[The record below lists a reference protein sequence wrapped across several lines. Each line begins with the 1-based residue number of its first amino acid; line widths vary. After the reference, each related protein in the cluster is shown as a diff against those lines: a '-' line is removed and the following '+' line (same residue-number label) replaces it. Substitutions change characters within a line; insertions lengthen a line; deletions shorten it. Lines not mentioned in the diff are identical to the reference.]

1 MTSTQLQPGTVIHGT
16 HNDYRIERVLGQGS
30 FGITYVANVRLKGRL
45 GAIESTA
52 TVAIKEFFL
61 RDVSSRNGLRVFS
74 VSDSTL
80 CSDYRRDFLREAQ
93 NLSRLDNDHIVK
105 VLETIEENDTVYYVM
120 EYLSG
125 GNLDQH
131 ILSHG
136 KLSCREALDIAIQ
149 IGEALKC
156 MHAQHMLHLDLKPL
170 NVMRGEDGHIV
181 LIDFGL
187 SKCFGADGQPES
199 STRIGQGTTGYAPI
213 EQHSFNK
220 ADGFMPTLDIY
231 ALGATLFKMLTGS
244 VPPEASVVLN
254 EGLPVDELSSAG
266 VPPAIIALVERA
278 MQPLRRMRHQTV
290 GEFVDEAQRLLAS
303 APLSVGGPAASK
315 PFADPVSS
323 CRPYGEQLF
332 SGQPF
337 GGSPSADVSTP
348 VGEATRRSDGWSDI
362 PKSFFAVRE
371 TIFPNDETTDREGAV
386 KEDRPAKI
394 EVRWER
400 NLDEATKQKLRS
412 FLSGMKRR
420 RVWNNHPYD
429 DDGDKVEVFTLGD
442 NSLAKAM
449 SIINNRA
456 TDGYFPRLN
465 LQTALRAVLLLE
477 QMTGLSFRLAS
488 ENEVV
493 FDRYDPERK
502 DHYLCFDGFKDGFYL
517 IHKDDLYAP
526 RMEGMEYITKINA
539 YTHLFFDSYG
549 MQIVCDGASPMCDG
563 ASFNLRATQMM
574 HEEMQPIGNSFYR
587 VRSGNQWN
595 ISSYFSPVMPLLPQ
609 WHDNISDFSVHTLP
623 GPAFGLSY
631 VGVKA
636 TDLSGYTYYYKWIG
650 SNFELIAKYDKK
662 EREEREQFT

>member
-45 GAIESTA
+45 GAIESA
-52 TVAIKEFFL
+52 AMVAIKEFFL

-290 GEFVDEAQRLLAS
+290 DEFIDETQRLLAS
-303 APLSVGGPAASK
+303 APSSVGGPAA
-315 PFADPVSS
+315 
-323 CRPYGEQLF
+323 
-332 SGQPF
+332 
-337 GGSPSADVSTP
+337 PSADVPTP
-348 VGEATRRSDGWSDI
+348 VGEATRRSDGWSDS
-362 PKSFFAVRE
+362 PKSVFAVRE
-371 TIFPNDETTDREGAV
+371 TIIPNDETTDREGAV

-400 NLDEATKQKLRS
+400 NLGEDTKQKLRS

-442 NSLAKAM
+442 NSLAQAM
-449 SIINNRA
+449 NIINNRA
-456 TDGYFPRLN
+456 TDGYFPRLG
-465 LQTALRAVLLLE
+465 LHTALRAVLLLE

-526 RMEGMEYITKINA
+526 RIEGMEYITKINA

>member
-52 TVAIKEFFL
+52 MVAIKEFFL

-74 VSDSTL
+74 GSDSTL

-213 EQHSFNK
+213 EQHSFKK

-266 VPPAIIALVERA
+266 VPPAVIALVERA

-303 APLSVGGPAASK
+303 APSSVGRPA
-315 PFADPVSS
+315 
-323 CRPYGEQLF
+323 
-332 SGQPF
+332 
-337 GGSPSADVSTP
+337 SPSADVPTP
-348 VGEATRRSDGWSDI
+348 VGEAIRRSDGWSDI
-362 PKSFFAVRE
+362 PKSVFAVRE

-400 NLDEATKQKLRS
+400 NLGEDTKQKLRS

-442 NSLAKAM
+442 NSLAEAM
-449 SIINNRA
+449 DIINNRA
-456 TDGYFPRLN
+456 TDGYFPRLG
-465 LQTALRAVLLLE
+465 LHTALRAVLLLE

-488 ENEVV
+488 ESELV
-493 FDRYDPERK
+493 FDRYDPDRK
-502 DHYLCFDGFKDGFYL
+502 DLYLCFDGFKDGFYL
-517 IHKDDLYAP
+517 IHEEQVTGV
-526 RMEGMEYITKINA
+526 RFEGMEYITKINA

-549 MQIVCDGASPMCDG
+549 IQIVCDGASPMCDG

>member
-52 TVAIKEFFL
+52 MVAIKEFFL

-266 VPPAIIALVERA
+266 VPPAVIALVERA

-290 GEFVDEAQRLLAS
+290 GEFIDEAQRLLAS
-303 APLSVGGPAASK
+303 APSSVGRPA
-315 PFADPVSS
+315 
-323 CRPYGEQLF
+323 
-332 SGQPF
+332 
-337 GGSPSADVSTP
+337 SPSADVPTP
-348 VGEATRRSDGWSDI
+348 VGEATRRSDGWSDS
-362 PKSFFAVRE
+362 PKSVFAVRE
-371 TIFPNDETTDREGAV
+371 TIIPNDETTDREGAV

-400 NLDEATKQKLRS
+400 NLGEDTKQKLRS

-449 SIINNRA
+449 NIINNRA

-488 ENEVV
+488 ENELVI
-493 FDRYDPERK
+493 DRYDSDRK
-502 DHYLCFDGFKDGFYL
+502 DLYLCFDGFKDGFYL
-517 IHKDDLYAP
+517 IHEEQVTGV
-526 RMEGMEYITKINA
+526 RIEGLEYMTKLNA
-539 YTHLFFDSYG
+539 YTKLFSDSYG

-563 ASFNLRATQMM
+563 ASFNLRATQLV

-609 WHDNISDFSVHTLP
+609 WHDNISDLSVHTVP
-623 GPAFGLSY
+623 GPAFGLPY
-631 VGVKA
+631 VGVVA
-636 TDLSGYTYYYKWIG
+636 TDLSGYTYYYKWTG

>member
-45 GAIESTA
+45 GAIESA
-52 TVAIKEFFL
+52 AMVAIKEFFL

-136 KLSCREALDIAIQ
+136 KLSCREALDIAVQ

-213 EQHSFNK
+213 EQHSFKK
-220 ADGFMPTLDIY
+220 ADGFMHTLDIY
-231 ALGATLFKMLTGS
+231 ALGATLFKMLTGC

-266 VPPAIIALVERA
+266 VPPAVIALVERA

-303 APLSVGGPAASK
+303 APSSVGRPAA
-315 PFADPVSS
+315 
-323 CRPYGEQLF
+323 
-332 SGQPF
+332 
-337 GGSPSADVSTP
+337 PSTDAPTP
-348 VGEATRRSDGWSDI
+348 VGDATRRSDGWSDS
-362 PKSFFAVRE
+362 PKSVFAVRE
-371 TIFPNDETTDREGAV
+371 TIFTNDEATDREGAYR
-386 KEDRPAKI
+386 DTPAKI
-394 EVRWER
+394 EVRWKQ
-400 NLDEATKQKLRS
+400 NLDEDTKQKLRS
-412 FLSGMKRR
+412 LLSGMRR
-420 RVWNNHPYD
+420 ERVWNNHPYD
-429 DDGDKVEVFTLGD
+429 DDGDKVQVFTLGD

-456 TDGYFPRLN
+456 TDGYFPLLN

-526 RMEGMEYITKINA
+526 RMEGMEYITKIYA
-539 YTHLFFDSYG
+539 RTHLFSDDYG
-549 MQIVCDGASPMCDG
+549 IQIVCDGASPMCDG
-563 ASFNLRATQMM
+563 ASFNLRATQLV

-595 ISSYFSPVMPLLPQ
+595 VSSYFSPVMPLLPQ

>member
-52 TVAIKEFFL
+52 MVAIKEFFL

-213 EQHSFNK
+213 EQHSFKK

-266 VPPAIIALVERA
+266 VPPAVIALVERA
-278 MQPLRRMRHQTV
+278 MHPLRRMRHQTV

-303 APLSVGGPAASK
+303 APSSVGRPA
-315 PFADPVSS
+315 
-323 CRPYGEQLF
+323 
-332 SGQPF
+332 
-337 GGSPSADVSTP
+337 SPSADVPTP

-362 PKSFFAVRE
+362 PKSVFAVRE
-371 TIFPNDETTDREGAV
+371 TIIPNDETTDREGAV

-400 NLDEATKQKLRS
+400 NLGEDTKQKLRS

-429 DDGDKVEVFTLGD
+429 DDGDKVQVFTLGD
-442 NSLAKAM
+442 NSLAQAM
-449 SIINNRA
+449 NIINNRA

-493 FDRYDPERK
+493 FDHYYSERK
-502 DHYLCFDGFKDGFYL
+502 DLYLCFDGFKDGFYL

-526 RMEGMEYITKINA
+526 RMEGMEYITKIYA
-539 YTHLFFDSYG
+539 RTHLFSDDYG

-563 ASFNLRATQMM
+563 ASFNLRATQLV

-595 ISSYFSPVMPLLPQ
+595 VSSYFSPVMPLLPQ

-623 GPAFGLSY
+623 GPAFGFSY
-631 VGVKA
+631 VGVVA
-636 TDLSGYTYYYKWIG
+636 TDLSGYTYYYKWTG

>member
-45 GAIESTA
+45 GAIESA
-52 TVAIKEFFL
+52 AMVAIKEFFL
-61 RDVSSRNGLRVFS
+61 RDVSCRNGLRVFS

-80 CSDYRRDFLREAQ
+80 CSDYRRDFMREAQ

-213 EQHSFNK
+213 EQHSFKK

-231 ALGATLFKMLTGS
+231 ALGATLFKMLTGC

-266 VPPAIIALVERA
+266 VPPAVIALVERA

-290 GEFVDEAQRLLAS
+290 DEFVDEAQRLLAS
-303 APLSVGGPAASK
+303 APSSVDGPAA
-315 PFADPVSS
+315 
-323 CRPYGEQLF
+323 
-332 SGQPF
+332 
-337 GGSPSADVSTP
+337 PSADVPTP
-348 VGEATRRSDGWSDI
+348 VGDATRRSDGWSDI
-362 PKSFFAVRE
+362 PKSVFAVRE

-400 NLDEATKQKLRS
+400 NLGEDTKQKLRS

-449 SIINNRA
+449 DIINNRA

-526 RMEGMEYITKINA
+526 RMEGMEYITKIYA
-539 YTHLFFDSYG
+539 RTHLFSDDYG

-563 ASFNLRATQMM
+563 AMFNLRATQMTY
-574 HEEMQPIGNSFYR
+574 EEMQPIGNSFYK
-587 VRSGNQWN
+587 VRNGNQWN

-609 WHDNISDFSVHTLP
+609 WHDNISEFSVHTLP
-623 GPAFGLSY
+623 GPAFGFSY
-631 VGVKA
+631 VGVVA
-636 TDLSGYTYYYKWIG
+636 TDLSGYTYYYKWTG

-662 EREEREQFT
+662 EREEREQYT

>member
-45 GAIESTA
+45 GAIESA
-52 TVAIKEFFL
+52 AMVAIKEFFL

-136 KLSCREALDIAIQ
+136 KLSCREALDIALQ
-149 IGEALKC
+149 IGEALRC

-213 EQHSFNK
+213 EQHSFKK

-231 ALGATLFKMLTGS
+231 ALGATLFKMLTGC

-266 VPPAIIALVERA
+266 VPPAVIALVERA

-290 GEFVDEAQRLLAS
+290 DEFVDEAQRLLAS
-303 APLSVGGPAASK
+303 APSSVGGPAA
-315 PFADPVSS
+315 
-323 CRPYGEQLF
+323 
-332 SGQPF
+332 
-337 GGSPSADVSTP
+337 PSADVPTP
-348 VGEATRRSDGWSDI
+348 VGEATRRSDGWSDS
-362 PKSFFAVRE
+362 PKSVFAVRE
-371 TIFPNDETTDREGAV
+371 TIIPNDETTDREGAV

-400 NLDEATKQKLRS
+400 NLGEDTKQKLRS

-442 NSLAKAM
+442 NSLAQAM
-449 SIINNRA
+449 NIINNRA
-456 TDGYFPRLN
+456 TDGYFPRLG
-465 LQTALRAVLLLE
+465 LHTALRAVLLLE

-488 ENEVV
+488 ESELVI
-493 FDRYDPERK
+493 DRYDPDRK
-502 DHYLCFDGFKDGFYL
+502 DLYLCFDGFKDGFYL
-517 IHKDDLYAP
+517 IHEEQVTGV
-526 RMEGMEYITKINA
+526 RFEGMEYITKINA

-662 EREEREQFT
+662 EREEREQYT

>member
-52 TVAIKEFFL
+52 MVAIKEFFL

-220 ADGFMPTLDIY
+220 AEGFMPTLDIY

-266 VPPAIIALVERA
+266 VPPAVIALVERA

-290 GEFVDEAQRLLAS
+290 DEFIDETQRLLAS
-303 APLSVGGPAASK
+303 APSSVGRPA
-315 PFADPVSS
+315 
-323 CRPYGEQLF
+323 
-332 SGQPF
+332 
-337 GGSPSADVSTP
+337 SPSADVPTP

-362 PKSFFAVRE
+362 PKSVFAVRE
-371 TIFPNDETTDREGAV
+371 TIIPNDETTDREGAV
-386 KEDRPAKI
+386 KENRPAKI

-400 NLDEATKQKLRS
+400 NLDENTKQKLRS
-412 FLSGMKRR
+412 FLSGMRRR

-449 SIINNRA
+449 DIINNRA

-493 FDRYDPERK
+493 IDHYYSERK
-502 DHYLCFDGFKDGFYL
+502 DLYLCFDGFKDGFYL
-517 IHKDDLYAP
+517 IHEDDVFGP
-526 RMEGMEYITKINA
+526 RMEGMEYITKIYA
-539 YTHLFFDSYG
+539 RPHLFSDDYG

-563 ASFNLRATQMM
+563 ASFNLRATQLV

-662 EREEREQFT
+662 EREEREQYT

>member
-45 GAIESTA
+45 GAIESA
-52 TVAIKEFFL
+52 AMVAIKEFFL
-61 RDVSSRNGLRVFS
+61 RDVSCRNGLRVFS

-290 GEFVDEAQRLLAS
+290 GEFIDETQRLLAS
-303 APLSVGGPAASK
+303 APSSVGGPAA
-315 PFADPVSS
+315 
-323 CRPYGEQLF
+323 
-332 SGQPF
+332 
-337 GGSPSADVSTP
+337 PSADVPTP
-348 VGEATRRSDGWSDI
+348 VGEATRRSDGWSDS
-362 PKSFFAVRE
+362 PKSVFAVRE
-371 TIFPNDETTDREGAV
+371 TIIPNDETTDREGAV

-400 NLDEATKQKLRS
+400 NLGEDTKQKLRS

-442 NSLAKAM
+442 NSLAQAM
-449 SIINNRA
+449 NIINNRA
-456 TDGYFPRLN
+456 TDGYFPRFGLH
-465 LQTALRAVLLLE
+465 TALRAVLLLE

-526 RMEGMEYITKINA
+526 RMEGMEYITKIYA
-539 YTHLFFDSYG
+539 RTHLFSDDYG

-623 GPAFGLSY
+623 GPAFGFSY
-631 VGVKA
+631 VGVVA
-636 TDLSGYTYYYKWIG
+636 TDLSGYTYYYKWTG

-662 EREEREQFT
+662 EREEREQLT

>member
-45 GAIESTA
+45 GAIESA
-52 TVAIKEFFL
+52 AMVAIKEFFL

-213 EQHSFNK
+213 EQHSFKK

-290 GEFVDEAQRLLAS
+290 DEFIDETQRLLAS
-303 APLSVGGPAASK
+303 APSSVGGPAA
-315 PFADPVSS
+315 
-323 CRPYGEQLF
+323 
-332 SGQPF
+332 
-337 GGSPSADVSTP
+337 PSADVPTP
-348 VGEATRRSDGWSDI
+348 VGEATRRSDGWSDS
-362 PKSFFAVRE
+362 PKSVFAVRE
-371 TIFPNDETTDREGAV
+371 TIIPNDETTDREGAV

-400 NLDEATKQKLRS
+400 NLGEDTKQKLRS

-442 NSLAKAM
+442 NSLAQAM
-449 SIINNRA
+449 NIINNRA
-456 TDGYFPRLN
+456 TDGYFPLLN

-539 YTHLFFDSYG
+539 YTHLFSDSYG

-563 ASFNLRATQMM
+563 ASFNLRATQLV

-662 EREEREQFT
+662 EREEREQYT

>member
-52 TVAIKEFFL
+52 MVAIKEFFL
-61 RDVSSRNGLRVFS
+61 RNVSSRNGLRVFS

-136 KLSCREALDIAIQ
+136 NLSCREALDIAIQ

-213 EQHSFNK
+213 EQHSFKK

-266 VPPAIIALVERA
+266 VPPAVIALVERA

-303 APLSVGGPAASK
+303 APSSVGRPA
-315 PFADPVSS
+315 
-323 CRPYGEQLF
+323 
-332 SGQPF
+332 
-337 GGSPSADVSTP
+337 SPSADVPTP

-362 PKSFFAVRE
+362 PKSVFAVRE
-371 TIFPNDETTDREGAV
+371 TIFTNDEATDREGAYR
-386 KEDRPAKI
+386 DTPAKI
-394 EVRWER
+394 EVRWKQ
-400 NLDEATKQKLRS
+400 NLDEDTKQKLRS
-412 FLSGMKRR
+412 LLSGMRRR

-429 DDGDKVEVFTLGD
+429 DDGDKVQVFTLGD

-456 TDGYFPRLN
+456 TDGYFPLLN

-526 RMEGMEYITKINA
+526 RMEGMEYITKIYA
-539 YTHLFFDSYG
+539 RTHLFSDDYG
-549 MQIVCDGASPMCDG
+549 MQIVCDGASPMVNG
-563 ASFNLRATQMM
+563 AMFNLRATQMTY
-574 HEEMQPIGNSFYR
+574 EEMQPIGNSFYK
-587 VRSGNQWN
+587 VRNGNQWN

-623 GPAFGLSY
+623 GPAFGFSY
-631 VGVKA
+631 VGVVA
-636 TDLSGYTYYYKWIG
+636 TDLSGYTYYYKWTG

>member
-213 EQHSFNK
+213 EQHSFKK

-266 VPPAIIALVERA
+266 VPPAVIALVERA

-303 APLSVGGPAASK
+303 APSSVGGPAA
-315 PFADPVSS
+315 
-323 CRPYGEQLF
+323 
-332 SGQPF
+332 
-337 GGSPSADVSTP
+337 PSADVPTP
-348 VGEATRRSDGWSDI
+348 VGEAIRRSDGWSDS
-362 PKSFFAVRE
+362 PKSAFAVRE
-371 TIFPNDETTDREGAV
+371 SIFTKDEATYREGAYRGTP
-386 KEDRPAKI
+386 EMI
-394 EVRWER
+394 EVFWKRMLGE
-400 NLDEATKQKLRS
+400 DTKQKLRS
-412 FLSGMKRR
+412 LLSGMRR
-420 RVWNNHPYD
+420 VRVWNNNPYD
-429 DDGDKVEVFTLGD
+429 EDNGDKVEVFTLGD
-442 NSLAKAM
+442 DSLAKVM
-449 SIINNRA
+449 DIINNRA

-477 QMTGLSFRLAS
+477 EMTGHSFRLAS
-488 ENEVV
+488 ESEIV
-493 FDRYDPERK
+493 FERYNPERK
-502 DHYLCFDGFKDGFYL
+502 DRYLCFDGFKDGFYL
-517 IHKDDLYAP
+517 INKDNLSAP
-526 RMEGMEYITKINA
+526 MMQNHEYITKLDA
-539 YTHLFFDSYG
+539 RTDLFSDSYG
-549 MQIVCDGASPMCDG
+549 MQIVCDGASPMCNG
-563 ASFNLRATQMM
+563 ASFNLRATQMV

-609 WHDNISDFSVHTLP
+609 WHDNISNFSVRTVP
-623 GPAFGLSY
+623 GPAFGLPY
-631 VGVKA
+631 VGVVA
-636 TDLSGYTYYYKWIG
+636 TDLSGYTYYYKWTG

-662 EREEREQFT
+662 EREEREQLT

>member
-16 HNDYRIERVLGQGS
+16 HNDYRIERALGQGS

-45 GAIESTA
+45 GAIESA
-52 TVAIKEFFL
+52 AMVAIKEFFL

-213 EQHSFNK
+213 EQHSFKK

-231 ALGATLFKMLTGS
+231 ALGATLFKMLTGC

-290 GEFVDEAQRLLAS
+290 GEFVDEVQHLLAS
-303 APLSVGGPAASK
+303 APSSVGRPAA
-315 PFADPVSS
+315 
-323 CRPYGEQLF
+323 
-332 SGQPF
+332 
-337 GGSPSADVSTP
+337 PSADVPTP
-348 VGEATRRSDGWSDI
+348 VGEATRRSDGWSDS
-362 PKSFFAVRE
+362 PKSVFAVRE
-371 TIFPNDETTDREGAV
+371 TIIPNDETTDREGAV

-400 NLDEATKQKLRS
+400 NLDEDTKQKLRT

-449 SIINNRA
+449 DIINNRA

-493 FDRYDPERK
+493 IDHYYSERK
-502 DHYLCFDGFKDGFYL
+502 DLYLCFDGFKDGFYL
-517 IHKDDLYAP
+517 IHEDDVFGP
-526 RMEGMEYITKINA
+526 RMEGMEYITKIYA
-539 YTHLFFDSYG
+539 RTHLFSDDYG
-549 MQIVCDGASPMCDG
+549 MQIVCDGASPMVNG
-563 ASFNLRATQMM
+563 AMFNLRATQMTY
-574 HEEMQPIGNSFYR
+574 EEMQPIGNSFYR

-595 ISSYFSPVMPLLPQ
+595 ISSYFSPVKPLLPQ

>member
-45 GAIESTA
+45 GAIESA
-52 TVAIKEFFL
+52 AMVAIKEFFL

-290 GEFVDEAQRLLAS
+290 DEFVDEAQRLLAS
-303 APLSVGGPAASK
+303 APSSVGGPAASK
-315 PFADPVSS
+315 PFADQVS
-323 CRPYGEQLF
+323 

-337 GGSPSADVSTP
+337 GGFPSADAPTP
-348 VGEATRRSDGWSDI
+348 VGEATRRLDGWSDI

-371 TIFPNDETTDREGAV
+371 TILPNDETTDREGAV

-394 EVRWER
+394 EVRWKQ
-400 NLDEATKQKLRS
+400 NLDEATKQKLRT
-412 FLSGMKRR
+412 FLSGMRRR

-429 DDGDKVEVFTLGD
+429 DDGDKVEVFTLGV

-449 SIINNRA
+449 DIINNRA

-488 ENEVV
+488 ENELVI
-493 FDRYDPERK
+493 DRYDPDRK
-502 DHYLCFDGFKDGFYL
+502 DLYLCFDGFKDGFYL
-517 IHKDDLYAP
+517 IHEEQVTGV
-526 RMEGMEYITKINA
+526 RIEGLEYMTKLNA
-539 YTHLFFDSYG
+539 YTNLFSDSYG

-563 ASFNLRATQMM
+563 ASFNLRVTQMM

-609 WHDNISDFSVHTLP
+609 WHDNISNFSVHTLP
-623 GPAFGLSY
+623 GPAFGLPY
-631 VGVKA
+631 VGVVA
-636 TDLSGYTYYYKWIG
+636 TDLSGYTYYYKWTG
-650 SNFELIAKYDKK
+650 SRFELIAKYDKK

>member
-45 GAIESTA
+45 GAIESA
-52 TVAIKEFFL
+52 AMVAIKEFFL

-213 EQHSFNK
+213 EQHSFKK

-231 ALGATLFKMLTGS
+231 ALGATLFKMLTGC

-266 VPPAIIALVERA
+266 VPPAVIALVERA

-303 APLSVGGPAASK
+303 APSSVGRPA
-315 PFADPVSS
+315 
-323 CRPYGEQLF
+323 
-332 SGQPF
+332 
-337 GGSPSADVSTP
+337 SPSADVPTP

-362 PKSFFAVRE
+362 PKSVFAVRE
-371 TIFPNDETTDREGAV
+371 TIIPNDETTDREGAV

-400 NLDEATKQKLRS
+400 NLGEDTKQKLRS

-442 NSLAKAM
+442 NSLAQAM
-449 SIINNRA
+449 NIINNRA

-493 FDRYDPERK
+493 FDHYYSERK
-502 DHYLCFDGFKDGFYL
+502 DLYLCFDGFKDGFYL
-517 IHKDDLYAP
+517 IHEEQVTGV
-526 RMEGMEYITKINA
+526 RFEGMEYMTKINA
-539 YTHLFFDSYG
+539 RTNLFSDDYE

-563 ASFNLRATQMM
+563 ASFNLRATQMV

-609 WHDNISDFSVHTLP
+609 WHDNISDLSVHTVP
-623 GPAFGLSY
+623 GPAFGLPY

>member
-52 TVAIKEFFL
+52 MVAIKEFFL

-131 ILSHG
+131 ILSNG

-213 EQHSFNK
+213 EQHSFKK

-231 ALGATLFKMLTGS
+231 ALGATLFNMLTGC

-266 VPPAIIALVERA
+266 VPPAVIALVERA

-303 APLSVGGPAASK
+303 APLSVGGPAA
-315 PFADPVSS
+315 
-323 CRPYGEQLF
+323 
-332 SGQPF
+332 
-337 GGSPSADVSTP
+337 PSADVPTP

-400 NLDEATKQKLRS
+400 NLGEDTKQKLRS

-449 SIINNRA
+449 DIINNRA

-517 IHKDDLYAP
+517 IHKDNLYAP
-526 RMEGMEYITKINA
+526 RMEGMEYITKIYA
-539 YTHLFFDSYG
+539 RTHLFSDDYG

-563 ASFNLRATQMM
+563 AMFNLRATQMTY
-574 HEEMQPIGNSFYR
+574 EEMQPIGNSFYK
-587 VRSGNQWN
+587 VRNGNQWN

-609 WHDNISDFSVHTLP
+609 WHDNISEFSVHTLP
-623 GPAFGLSY
+623 GPAFGFSY
-631 VGVKA
+631 VGVVA
-636 TDLSGYTYYYKWIG
+636 TDLSGYTYYYKWTG

-662 EREEREQFT
+662 EREEREQYT

>member
-52 TVAIKEFFL
+52 MVAIKEFFL

-74 VSDSTL
+74 VSDSAL

-213 EQHSFNK
+213 EQHSFK
-220 ADGFMPTLDIY
+220 IADGFMPTLDIY

-266 VPPAIIALVERA
+266 VPPAVIALVERA

-303 APLSVGGPAASK
+303 APSSVGRPA
-315 PFADPVSS
+315 
-323 CRPYGEQLF
+323 
-332 SGQPF
+332 
-337 GGSPSADVSTP
+337 SPSADVPTP
-348 VGEATRRSDGWSDI
+348 VGEAIRRSDGWSDI
-362 PKSFFAVRE
+362 PKSVFAVRE

-400 NLDEATKQKLRS
+400 NLGEDTKQKLRS

-442 NSLAKAM
+442 NSLAEAM
-449 SIINNRA
+449 DIINNRA
-456 TDGYFPRLN
+456 TDGYFPRLG
-465 LQTALRAVLLLE
+465 LHTALRAVLLLE

-488 ENEVV
+488 ESELV
-493 FDRYDPERK
+493 FDRYDPDRK
-502 DHYLCFDGFKDGFYL
+502 DLYLCFDGFKDGFYL
-517 IHKDDLYAP
+517 IHEEQVTGV
-526 RMEGMEYITKINA
+526 RFEGMEYITKINA

>member
-52 TVAIKEFFL
+52 MVAIKEFFL

-213 EQHSFNK
+213 EQHSFKK

-231 ALGATLFKMLTGS
+231 ALGATLFKMLTGC

-303 APLSVGGPAASK
+303 APSSVGRLA
-315 PFADPVSS
+315 
-323 CRPYGEQLF
+323 
-332 SGQPF
+332 
-337 GGSPSADVSTP
+337 SPSADVPTP

-362 PKSFFAVRE
+362 PKSVFAVRE
-371 TIFPNDETTDREGAV
+371 TIIPNDETTDREGAV

-400 NLDEATKQKLRS
+400 NLDENTKQKLRS
-412 FLSGMKRR
+412 FLSGMRRR

-442 NSLAKAM
+442 NSLAEAM
-449 SIINNRA
+449 DIINNRA

-493 FDRYDPERK
+493 IDHYYSERK
-502 DHYLCFDGFKDGFYL
+502 DLYLCFDGFKDGFYL
-517 IHKDDLYAP
+517 IHEDDVFGP
-526 RMEGMEYITKINA
+526 RMEGMEYITKIYA
-539 YTHLFFDSYG
+539 RTHLFSDDYG
-549 MQIVCDGASPMCDG
+549 MQIVCDGASPMVNG
-563 ASFNLRATQMM
+563 AMFNLRATQMTY
-574 HEEMQPIGNSFYR
+574 EEMQPIGNSFYR

-623 GPAFGLSY
+623 GPAFGFSY
-631 VGVKA
+631 VGVVA
-636 TDLSGYTYYYKWIG
+636 TDLSGYTYYYKWTG

>member
-45 GAIESTA
+45 GAIESA
-52 TVAIKEFFL
+52 AMVAIKEFFL

-213 EQHSFNK
+213 EQHSFKK

-231 ALGATLFKMLTGS
+231 ALGATLFKMLTGC

-266 VPPAIIALVERA
+266 VPPAVIALVERA

-303 APLSVGGPAASK
+303 APSSVGRLA
-315 PFADPVSS
+315 
-323 CRPYGEQLF
+323 
-332 SGQPF
+332 
-337 GGSPSADVSTP
+337 SPSADVPTP

-362 PKSFFAVRE
+362 PKSVFAVRE
-371 TIFPNDETTDREGAV
+371 TIIPNDETTDREGAV
-386 KEDRPAKI
+386 KENRPAKI

-400 NLDEATKQKLRS
+400 NLDENTKQKLRS
-412 FLSGMKRR
+412 FLSGMRRR

-449 SIINNRA
+449 DIINNRA
-456 TDGYFPRLN
+456 TDGYFPLLN

-526 RMEGMEYITKINA
+526 RMEGMEYITKIYA
-539 YTHLFFDSYG
+539 RTHLFSDDYG

-563 ASFNLRATQMM
+563 ASFNLRATQMV

-609 WHDNISDFSVHTLP
+609 WHDNISNFSVRTVP
-623 GPAFGLSY
+623 GPAFGLPY
-631 VGVKA
+631 VGVVA
-636 TDLSGYTYYYKWIG
+636 TDLSGYTYYYKWTG

-662 EREEREQFT
+662 EREEREQYT

>member
-213 EQHSFNK
+213 EQHSFKK

-266 VPPAIIALVERA
+266 VPPAVIALVERA

-303 APLSVGGPAASK
+303 APSSVGRPA
-315 PFADPVSS
+315 
-323 CRPYGEQLF
+323 
-332 SGQPF
+332 
-337 GGSPSADVSTP
+337 SPSADVPTP
-348 VGEATRRSDGWSDI
+348 VGEAIRRSDGWSDI
-362 PKSFFAVRE
+362 PKSVFAVRE

-400 NLDEATKQKLRS
+400 NLGEDTKQKLRS

-442 NSLAKAM
+442 NSLAEAM
-449 SIINNRA
+449 DIINNRA
-456 TDGYFPRLN
+456 TDGYFPRLG
-465 LQTALRAVLLLE
+465 LHTALRAVLLLE

-488 ENEVV
+488 ESELV
-493 FDRYDPERK
+493 FDRYDPDRK
-502 DHYLCFDGFKDGFYL
+502 DLYLCFDGFKDGFYL
-517 IHKDDLYAP
+517 IHEEQVTGV
-526 RMEGMEYITKINA
+526 RFEGMEYITKINA

>member
-1 MTSTQLQPGTVIHGT
+1 MTSTQLQAGTVIHGT

-30 FGITYVANVRLKGRL
+30 FGITYVANVRLNGRL
-45 GAIESTA
+45 GAIESA
-52 TVAIKEFFL
+52 AMVAIKEFFL
-61 RDVSSRNGLRVFS
+61 RDVSCRNGLRVFS

-213 EQHSFNK
+213 EQHSFKK

-254 EGLPVDELSSAG
+254 EGLPVDELSSVG
-266 VPPAIIALVERA
+266 VPPAVIALVERA

-290 GEFVDEAQRLLAS
+290 DEFVDEAQRLLAS
-303 APLSVGGPAASK
+303 APSSV
-315 PFADPVSS
+315 
-323 CRPYGEQLF
+323 E
-332 SGQPF
+332 PF
-337 GGSPSADVSTP
+337 GGSPSSDTP
-348 VGEATRRSDGWSDI
+348 TPIGEAPRRSNGWSNI
-362 PKSFFAVRE
+362 PKGVSVVRE
-371 TIFPNDETTDREGAV
+371 SFIPNDETTDREGAV
-386 KEDRPAKI
+386 KEYRPAKI

-400 NLDEATKQKLRS
+400 MLDEDTKQKLRT
-412 FLSGMKRR
+412 FLSGMRRR
-420 RVWNNHPYD
+420 RVWNNHPH

-449 SIINNRA
+449 DIINNRA

-477 QMTGLSFRLAS
+477 EMTGLSFRLAS
-488 ENEVV
+488 ENELVI
-493 FDRYDPERK
+493 DRYDPERK
-502 DHYLCFDGFKDGFYL
+502 DLYLCFDGFKDGFYL
-517 IHKDDLYAP
+517 IHEEQVTGV
-526 RMEGMEYITKINA
+526 RIEGLEYMTKLNA
-539 YTHLFFDSYG
+539 YTDLFSDSYG

-563 ASFNLRATQMM
+563 ASFNLRATQMV

-609 WHDNISDFSVHTLP
+609 WHDNISNFSVHTVP
-623 GPAFGLSY
+623 GPAFGLPY
-631 VGVKA
+631 VGVVA
-636 TDLSGYTYYYKWIG
+636 TDLSGYTYYYKWTG

>member
-52 TVAIKEFFL
+52 MVAIKEFFL

-213 EQHSFNK
+213 EQHSFKK

-231 ALGATLFKMLTGS
+231 ALGATLFKMLTGC

-266 VPPAIIALVERA
+266 VPPAVIALVERA

-303 APLSVGGPAASK
+303 APSSVGGPAA
-315 PFADPVSS
+315 
-323 CRPYGEQLF
+323 
-332 SGQPF
+332 
-337 GGSPSADVSTP
+337 PSADVPTP
-348 VGEATRRSDGWSDI
+348 VGDATRRSDGWSDN

-371 TIFPNDETTDREGAV
+371 TIIPNDETTDREGAV

-400 NLDEATKQKLRS
+400 NLGEDTKQKLRT

-442 NSLAKAM
+442 NSLAEAM
-449 SIINNRA
+449 DIINNRA
-456 TDGYFPRLN
+456 TDGYFPRLG
-465 LQTALRAVLLLE
+465 LHTALRAVLLLE

-488 ENEVV
+488 ESELV
-493 FDRYDPERK
+493 FDRYDPDRK
-502 DHYLCFDGFKDGFYL
+502 DLYLCFDGFKDGFYL
-517 IHKDDLYAP
+517 IHEEQVTGV
-526 RMEGMEYITKINA
+526 RFEGMEYITKINA

>member
-45 GAIESTA
+45 GAIESA
-52 TVAIKEFFL
+52 AMVAIKEFFL

-213 EQHSFNK
+213 EQHSFKK

-231 ALGATLFKMLTGS
+231 ALGATLFKMLTGC

-266 VPPAIIALVERA
+266 VPPAVIALVERA

-303 APLSVGGPAASK
+303 APSSVGRPA
-315 PFADPVSS
+315 
-323 CRPYGEQLF
+323 
-332 SGQPF
+332 
-337 GGSPSADVSTP
+337 SPSADVPTP

-362 PKSFFAVRE
+362 PKSVFAVRE
-371 TIFPNDETTDREGAV
+371 TIIPNDETTDREGAV

-400 NLDEATKQKLRS
+400 NLDENTKQKLRT
-412 FLSGMKRR
+412 FLSGMRRR
-420 RVWNNHPYD
+420 RVWKNHPYD

-442 NSLAKAM
+442 NSLAQAM
-449 SIINNRA
+449 NIINNRA

-488 ENEVV
+488 ENELVI
-493 FDRYDPERK
+493 DRYDSDRK
-502 DHYLCFDGFKDGFYL
+502 DLYLCFDGFKDGFYL
-517 IHKDDLYAP
+517 IHEEQVTGV
-526 RMEGMEYITKINA
+526 RIEGLEYMTKLNA
-539 YTHLFFDSYG
+539 YTKLFSDSYG
-549 MQIVCDGASPMCDG
+549 MQIVCDGASPMCDVT
-563 ASFNLRATQMM
+563 SFNLRATQLV

-609 WHDNISDFSVHTLP
+609 WHDNISDLSVHTLP
-623 GPAFGLSY
+623 GPAFGFSY
-631 VGVKA
+631 VGVVA

>member
-1 MTSTQLQPGTVIHGT
+1 MTSTQLQPGTVIHGI

-52 TVAIKEFFL
+52 MVAIKEFFL

-156 MHAQHMLHLDLKPL
+156 MYAQHMLHLDLKPL

-213 EQHSFNK
+213 EQHSFKK

-231 ALGATLFKMLTGS
+231 ALGATLFKMLTGC

-266 VPPAIIALVERA
+266 VPPAVIALVERA

-290 GEFVDEAQRLLAS
+290 DEFIDEAQRLMAS
-303 APLSVGGPAASK
+303 TPSSVGGPAA
-315 PFADPVSS
+315 
-323 CRPYGEQLF
+323 
-332 SGQPF
+332 
-337 GGSPSADVSTP
+337 PSADAPTP
-348 VGEATRRSDGWSDI
+348 VGEAIRRSDGWSDS
-362 PKSFFAVRE
+362 PKSAFAVRE
-371 TIFPNDETTDREGAV
+371 SIFTKDEATYREGAYRGTP
-386 KEDRPAKI
+386 EMI
-394 EVRWER
+394 EVFWKRMLGE
-400 NLDEATKQKLRS
+400 DTKQKLRS
-412 FLSGMKRR
+412 LLSGMRR
-420 RVWNNHPYD
+420 VRVWNNNPYD
-429 DDGDKVEVFTLGD
+429 EDNGDKVEVFTLGD
-442 NSLAKAM
+442 DSLAKVM
-449 SIINNRA
+449 DIINNRA

-477 QMTGLSFRLAS
+477 EMTGHSFRLAS
-488 ENEVV
+488 ESEIV
-493 FDRYDPERK
+493 FERYNPERK
-502 DHYLCFDGFKDGFYL
+502 DRYLCFDGFKDGFYL
-517 IHKDDLYAP
+517 INKDNLSAP
-526 RMEGMEYITKINA
+526 MMQNHEYITKLDA
-539 YTHLFFDSYG
+539 RTDLFSDSYG
-549 MQIVCDGASPMCDG
+549 MQIVCDGASPMCNG
-563 ASFNLRATQMM
+563 ASFNLRATQMV

-609 WHDNISDFSVHTLP
+609 WHDNISNFSVRTVP
-623 GPAFGLSY
+623 GPAFGLPY
-631 VGVKA
+631 VGVVA
-636 TDLSGYTYYYKWIG
+636 TDLSGYTYYYKWTG

-662 EREEREQFT
+662 EREEREQLT

>member
-45 GAIESTA
+45 GAIESA
-52 TVAIKEFFL
+52 AMVAIKEFFL

-213 EQHSFNK
+213 EQHSFKK

-231 ALGATLFKMLTGS
+231 ALGATLFKMLTGC

-266 VPPAIIALVERA
+266 VPPAVIALVERA

-290 GEFVDEAQRLLAS
+290 GEFVDEAQRLQAS
-303 APLSVGGPAASK
+303 APSSVGRPA
-315 PFADPVSS
+315 
-323 CRPYGEQLF
+323 
-332 SGQPF
+332 
-337 GGSPSADVSTP
+337 SPSADVPTP
-348 VGEATRRSDGWSDI
+348 VGEATRRSDGWSDS
-362 PKSFFAVRE
+362 PKSAFAVRE
-371 TIFPNDETTDREGAV
+371 SIFTKDEATYREGAYRGTP
-386 KEDRPAKI
+386 EMI
-394 EVRWER
+394 EVFWKRMLGE
-400 NLDEATKQKLRS
+400 DTKQKLRS
-412 FLSGMKRR
+412 LLSGMRR
-420 RVWNNHPYD
+420 VRVWNNNPYD
-429 DDGDKVEVFTLGD
+429 EDNGDKVEVFTLGD
-442 NSLAKAM
+442 DSLAKVM
-449 SIINNRA
+449 DIINNRA

-477 QMTGLSFRLAS
+477 EMTGHSFRLAS
-488 ENEVV
+488 ESEIV
-493 FDRYDPERK
+493 FERYNPECKDR
-502 DHYLCFDGFKDGFYL
+502 YLCFDGFKDGFYL
-517 IHKDDLYAP
+517 INKDNLSAP
-526 RMEGMEYITKINA
+526 MMQNHEYITKLDA
-539 YTHLFFDSYG
+539 RTDLFSDSYG
-549 MQIVCDGASPMCDG
+549 MQIVCDGASPMCNG
-563 ASFNLRATQMM
+563 ASFNLRATQMV

-609 WHDNISDFSVHTLP
+609 WHDNISNFSVRTVP
-623 GPAFGLSY
+623 GPAFGLPY

-662 EREEREQFT
+662 EREEREQYT

>member
-45 GAIESTA
+45 GAIESA
-52 TVAIKEFFL
+52 AMVAIKEFFL

-136 KLSCREALDIAIQ
+136 RLSCREALDIAIQ

-213 EQHSFNK
+213 EQHSFKK

-231 ALGATLFKMLTGS
+231 ALGATLFKMLTGC

-266 VPPAIIALVERA
+266 VPPAVIALVERA

-303 APLSVGGPAASK
+303 APSSVGRPA
-315 PFADPVSS
+315 
-323 CRPYGEQLF
+323 
-332 SGQPF
+332 
-337 GGSPSADVSTP
+337 SPSADVPTP
-348 VGEATRRSDGWSDI
+348 VGEAIRRSDGWSDS
-362 PKSFFAVRE
+362 PKSAFAVRE
-371 TIFPNDETTDREGAV
+371 SIFTKDEATYREGAYRGTP
-386 KEDRPAKI
+386 EMI
-394 EVRWER
+394 EVFWKRMLGE
-400 NLDEATKQKLRS
+400 DTKQKLRS
-412 FLSGMKRR
+412 LLSGMRR
-420 RVWNNHPYD
+420 VRVWNNNPYD
-429 DDGDKVEVFTLGD
+429 EDNGDKVEVFTLGD
-442 NSLAKAM
+442 DSLAKVM
-449 SIINNRA
+449 DIINNRA

-477 QMTGLSFRLAS
+477 EMTGHSFRLAS
-488 ENEVV
+488 ESEIV
-493 FDRYDPERK
+493 FERYNPERK
-502 DHYLCFDGFKDGFYL
+502 DRYLCFDGFKDGFYL
-517 IHKDDLYAP
+517 INKDNLSAP
-526 RMEGMEYITKINA
+526 MMQNHEYITKLDA
-539 YTHLFFDSYG
+539 RTDLFSDSYG
-549 MQIVCDGASPMCDG
+549 MQIVCDGASPMCNG
-563 ASFNLRATQMM
+563 ASFNLRATQMV

-662 EREEREQFT
+662 EREEREQLT

>member
-52 TVAIKEFFL
+52 MVAIKEFFL

-213 EQHSFNK
+213 EQHSFKK

-231 ALGATLFKMLTGS
+231 ALGATLFKMLTGC

-290 GEFVDEAQRLLAS
+290 GEFIDEAQRLMAS
-303 APLSVGGPAASK
+303 APSSVGGPAA
-315 PFADPVSS
+315 
-323 CRPYGEQLF
+323 L
-332 SGQPF
+332 
-337 GGSPSADVSTP
+337 SADVPTP

-400 NLDEATKQKLRS
+400 NLGEDTKQKLRT
-412 FLSGMKRR
+412 FLSGMRR
-420 RVWNNHPYD
+420 KRVWNNHPYD

-449 SIINNRA
+449 DIINNRA

-477 QMTGLSFRLAS
+477 QMTGLSFRLAA

-517 IHKDDLYAP
+517 IHEDDVFGP
-526 RMEGMEYITKINA
+526 RMEGMEYITKIYA
-539 YTHLFFDSYG
+539 RTHLFSDDYG

-563 ASFNLRATQMM
+563 ASFNLRATQMV

-609 WHDNISDFSVHTLP
+609 WHDNISDLSVHTVP

-631 VGVKA
+631 VGVVA
-636 TDLSGYTYYYKWIG
+636 TDLSGYTYYYKWTG
-650 SNFELIAKYDKK
+650 SCFELIAKFDKK
-662 EREEREQFT
+662 EREEREQLT

>member
-52 TVAIKEFFL
+52 MVAIKEFFL

-213 EQHSFNK
+213 EQHSFKK

-231 ALGATLFKMLTGS
+231 ALGATLFKMLTGC

-266 VPPAIIALVERA
+266 VPPAVIALVERA

-303 APLSVGGPAASK
+303 APSSVGRPA
-315 PFADPVSS
+315 
-323 CRPYGEQLF
+323 
-332 SGQPF
+332 
-337 GGSPSADVSTP
+337 SPSADVPTP
-348 VGEATRRSDGWSDI
+348 VGEATRRSDGWSDN

-371 TIFPNDETTDREGAV
+371 TIIPNDETTDREGAV

-400 NLDEATKQKLRS
+400 NLGEDTKQKLRS

-442 NSLAKAM
+442 NSLAEAM
-449 SIINNRA
+449 DIINNRA
-456 TDGYFPRLN
+456 TDGYFPRLG
-465 LQTALRAVLLLE
+465 LHTALRAVLLLE

-488 ENEVV
+488 ESELV
-493 FDRYDPERK
+493 FDRYDPGRK
-502 DHYLCFDGFKDGFYL
+502 DLYLCFDGFKDGFYL
-517 IHKDDLYAP
+517 INKDNLSAP
-526 RMEGMEYITKINA
+526 MMQNHEYITKLDA
-539 YTHLFFDSYG
+539 RTDLFSDSYG

-609 WHDNISDFSVHTLP
+609 WHDNISDFSVHTVP
-623 GPAFGLSY
+623 GPAFGLPY
-631 VGVKA
+631 VGVVA

>member
-45 GAIESTA
+45 GAIESA
-52 TVAIKEFFL
+52 AMVAIKEFFL

-136 KLSCREALDIAIQ
+136 KLSCREALDIALQ

-213 EQHSFNK
+213 EQHSFKK

-231 ALGATLFKMLTGS
+231 ALGATLFKMLTGC

-266 VPPAIIALVERA
+266 VPPAVIALVERA

-290 GEFVDEAQRLLAS
+290 DEFVDEAQRLLAS
-303 APLSVGGPAASK
+303 APSSVGGPAA
-315 PFADPVSS
+315 
-323 CRPYGEQLF
+323 
-332 SGQPF
+332 
-337 GGSPSADVSTP
+337 PSADAPTP
-348 VGEATRRSDGWSDI
+348 VGDATRRSDGWSDS
-362 PKSFFAVRE
+362 PKSVFAVRE
-371 TIFPNDETTDREGAV
+371 TIFTNDEATDREGAYR
-386 KEDRPAKI
+386 DTPAKI
-394 EVRWER
+394 EVRWKQ
-400 NLDEATKQKLRS
+400 NLDEDTKQKLRS
-412 FLSGMKRR
+412 LLSGMRRR

-456 TDGYFPRLN
+456 TDGYFPLLN

-526 RMEGMEYITKINA
+526 RMEGMEYITKIYA
-539 YTHLFFDSYG
+539 RTHLFSDDYG

-563 ASFNLRATQMM
+563 ASFNLRTTQLV

-623 GPAFGLSY
+623 GPAFGFSY
-631 VGVKA
+631 VGVVA
-636 TDLSGYTYYYKWIG
+636 TDLSGYTYYYKWTG
-650 SNFELIAKYDKK
+650 SRFELIAKYDKK

>member
-45 GAIESTA
+45 GAIESA
-52 TVAIKEFFL
+52 AMVAIKEFFL

-149 IGEALKC
+149 IGEALKF

-213 EQHSFNK
+213 EQHSFKK

-266 VPPAIIALVERA
+266 VPPAVIALVERA

-303 APLSVGGPAASK
+303 APSSVGRPAA
-315 PFADPVSS
+315 
-323 CRPYGEQLF
+323 
-332 SGQPF
+332 
-337 GGSPSADVSTP
+337 PSADVPTP

-371 TIFPNDETTDREGAV
+371 TIIPNDETTDREGAV

-400 NLDEATKQKLRS
+400 NLDEATKQKLRT
-412 FLSGMKRR
+412 FLSGMRR
-420 RVWNNHPYD
+420 KRVWNNHPYD

-442 NSLAKAM
+442 NSLAQAM
-449 SIINNRA
+449 NIINNRA
-456 TDGYFPRLN
+456 TDGYFPRLG
-465 LQTALRAVLLLE
+465 LHTALRAVLLLE

-636 TDLSGYTYYYKWIG
+636 TDLSGYTYYYKWTG

>member
-45 GAIESTA
+45 GAIESA
-52 TVAIKEFFL
+52 AMVAIKEFFL

-136 KLSCREALDIAIQ
+136 KLSCREALDIALQ
-149 IGEALKC
+149 IGEALRC

-266 VPPAIIALVERA
+266 VPPAVIALVERA

-303 APLSVGGPAASK
+303 APSSVGRPAA
-315 PFADPVSS
+315 
-323 CRPYGEQLF
+323 
-332 SGQPF
+332 
-337 GGSPSADVSTP
+337 PSADVPTP
-348 VGEATRRSDGWSDI
+348 VGEATRRSDGWSDS
-362 PKSFFAVRE
+362 PKSVFAVRE
-371 TIFPNDETTDREGAV
+371 TIIPNDETTDREGAV

-400 NLDEATKQKLRS
+400 NLGEDTKQKLRS
-412 FLSGMKRR
+412 FLSGMRRR

-449 SIINNRA
+449 DIINNRA

-502 DHYLCFDGFKDGFYL
+502 DLYLCFDGFKDGFYL
-517 IHKDDLYAP
+517 IHEDDVFGP
-526 RMEGMEYITKINA
+526 RMEGMEYITKIYA
-539 YTHLFFDSYG
+539 RPHLFSDDYG

-563 ASFNLRATQMM
+563 ASFNLRATQLV

>member
-213 EQHSFNK
+213 EQHSFKK

-266 VPPAIIALVERA
+266 VPPAVIALVERA

-290 GEFVDEAQRLLAS
+290 GEFVDEAQRLQAS
-303 APLSVGGPAASK
+303 APSSVGRPA
-315 PFADPVSS
+315 
-323 CRPYGEQLF
+323 
-332 SGQPF
+332 
-337 GGSPSADVSTP
+337 SPSADVPTP
-348 VGEATRRSDGWSDI
+348 VGEAIRRSDGWSDI
-362 PKSFFAVRE
+362 PKSVFAVRE
-371 TIFPNDETTDREGAV
+371 TIIPNDETTDREGAV

-400 NLDEATKQKLRS
+400 NLDENTKQKLRT
-412 FLSGMKRR
+412 FLSGMRR
-420 RVWNNHPYD
+420 ERVWNNHPYD

-442 NSLAKAM
+442 NSLAEAM
-449 SIINNRA
+449 DIINNRA
-456 TDGYFPRLN
+456 TDGYFPRLG
-465 LQTALRAVLLLE
+465 LHTALRAVLLLE

-488 ENEVV
+488 ESELVI
-493 FDRYDPERK
+493 DRYDPERK

-526 RMEGMEYITKINA
+526 RMEGMEYITKIYA
-539 YTHLFFDSYG
+539 RTHLFSDDYG

-563 ASFNLRATQMM
+563 ASFNLRATQMV

-609 WHDNISDFSVHTLP
+609 WHDNISDLSVHTVP
-623 GPAFGLSY
+623 GPAFGLPY

>member
-45 GAIESTA
+45 GAIESA
-52 TVAIKEFFL
+52 AMVAIKEFFL

-231 ALGATLFKMLTGS
+231 ALGATLFKMLTGC

-266 VPPAIIALVERA
+266 VPPAVIALVERA

-290 GEFVDEAQRLLAS
+290 DEFIDEAQRLLAS
-303 APLSVGGPAASK
+303 APSSVGGPAA
-315 PFADPVSS
+315 
-323 CRPYGEQLF
+323 
-332 SGQPF
+332 
-337 GGSPSADVSTP
+337 PSADVPTP
-348 VGEATRRSDGWSDI
+348 VGEAIRRSDGWSDS
-362 PKSFFAVRE
+362 PKSAFAVRE
-371 TIFPNDETTDREGAV
+371 SIFTKDEATYREGAYRGTP
-386 KEDRPAKI
+386 EMI
-394 EVRWER
+394 EVFWKRMLGE
-400 NLDEATKQKLRS
+400 DTKQKLRS
-412 FLSGMKRR
+412 LLSGMRR
-420 RVWNNHPYD
+420 VRVWNNNPYD
-429 DDGDKVEVFTLGD
+429 EDNGDKVEVFTLGD
-442 NSLAKAM
+442 DSLAKVM
-449 SIINNRA
+449 DIINNRA

-477 QMTGLSFRLAS
+477 EMTGHSFRLAS
-488 ENEVV
+488 ESEIV
-493 FDRYDPERK
+493 FERYNPERK
-502 DHYLCFDGFKDGFYL
+502 DRYLCFDGFKDGFYL
-517 IHKDDLYAP
+517 INKDNLSAP
-526 RMEGMEYITKINA
+526 MMQNHEYITKLDA
-539 YTHLFFDSYG
+539 RTDLFSDSYG
-549 MQIVCDGASPMCDG
+549 MQIVCDGASPMCNG
-563 ASFNLRATQMM
+563 ASFNLRATQMV

-609 WHDNISDFSVHTLP
+609 WHDNISNFSVRTVP
-623 GPAFGLSY
+623 GPAFGLPY
-631 VGVKA
+631 VGVVA

-662 EREEREQFT
+662 EREEREQLT

>member
-45 GAIESTA
+45 GAIESA
-52 TVAIKEFFL
+52 AMVAIKEFFL
-61 RDVSSRNGLRVFS
+61 RDVSCRNGLRVFS

-125 GNLDQH
+125 CNLDQH

-290 GEFVDEAQRLLAS
+290 DEFIDETQRLLAS
-303 APLSVGGPAASK
+303 APSSVGGPAA
-315 PFADPVSS
+315 
-323 CRPYGEQLF
+323 
-332 SGQPF
+332 
-337 GGSPSADVSTP
+337 PSADVPTP
-348 VGEATRRSDGWSDI
+348 VGEATRRSDGWSDS
-362 PKSFFAVRE
+362 PKSVFAVRE
-371 TIFPNDETTDREGAV
+371 TIIPNDETTDREGAV

-400 NLDEATKQKLRS
+400 NLGEDTKQKLRS

-442 NSLAKAM
+442 NSLAQAM
-449 SIINNRA
+449 NIINNRA
-456 TDGYFPRLN
+456 TDGYFPRLG
-465 LQTALRAVLLLE
+465 LHTALRAVLLLE

-526 RMEGMEYITKINA
+526 RMEGMEFITKINA

>member
-45 GAIESTA
+45 GAIESA
-52 TVAIKEFFL
+52 AMVAIKEFFL
-61 RDVSSRNGLRVFS
+61 RDVSCRNGLRVFS

-213 EQHSFNK
+213 EQHSFKK

-266 VPPAIIALVERA
+266 VPPAVIALVERA

-303 APLSVGGPAASK
+303 APSSVGESA
-315 PFADPVSS
+315 V
-323 CRPYGEQLF
+323 
-332 SGQPF
+332 
-337 GGSPSADVSTP
+337 PSADVPTP

-362 PKSFFAVRE
+362 PKSVFAVRE
-371 TIFPNDETTDREGAV
+371 TIIPNDETTDREGAV
-386 KEDRPAKI
+386 KENRPAKI

-400 NLDEATKQKLRS
+400 NLDENTKQKLRS
-412 FLSGMKRR
+412 FLSGMRRR

-442 NSLAKAM
+442 NSLAQAM
-449 SIINNRA
+449 NIINNRA
-456 TDGYFPRLN
+456 TDGYFPLLN

-488 ENEVV
+488 ESELVI
-493 FDRYDPERK
+493 DRYDPDRK
-502 DHYLCFDGFKDGFYL
+502 DLYLCFDGFKDGFYL
-517 IHKDDLYAP
+517 IHEEQVTGV
-526 RMEGMEYITKINA
+526 RFEGMEYITKINA

-636 TDLSGYTYYYKWIG
+636 TDLSGYTYYYKWTG

>member
-213 EQHSFNK
+213 EQHSFKK

-231 ALGATLFKMLTGS
+231 ALGATLFKMLTGC

-266 VPPAIIALVERA
+266 VPPAVIALVERA

-290 GEFVDEAQRLLAS
+290 SEFIDETQRLLAS
-303 APLSVGGPAASK
+303 APSSVGGPAA
-315 PFADPVSS
+315 
-323 CRPYGEQLF
+323 
-332 SGQPF
+332 
-337 GGSPSADVSTP
+337 PSADAPTP
-348 VGEATRRSDGWSDI
+348 VGEATRRSDGWSDS
-362 PKSFFAVRE
+362 PKSAFAVRE
-371 TIFPNDETTDREGAV
+371 SIIPNDETTDREGAV

-400 NLDEATKQKLRS
+400 NLGEDTKQKLRS

-493 FDRYDPERK
+493 FDHYYSERK
-502 DHYLCFDGFKDGFYL
+502 DLYLCFDGFKDGFYL

-526 RMEGMEYITKINA
+526 RMEGMEYITKIYA
-539 YTHLFFDSYG
+539 RTHLFSDDYG
-549 MQIVCDGASPMCDG
+549 MQIVCDGASPMVNG
-563 ASFNLRATQMM
+563 AMFNLRATQMTY
-574 HEEMQPIGNSFYR
+574 EEMQPIGNSFYK
-587 VRSGNQWN
+587 VRNGNQWN

-623 GPAFGLSY
+623 GPAFGFSY
-631 VGVKA
+631 VGVVA

-662 EREEREQFT
+662 EREEREQYT

>member
-45 GAIESTA
+45 GAIESA
-52 TVAIKEFFL
+52 AMVAIKEFFL

-290 GEFVDEAQRLLAS
+290 DEFIDETQRLLAS
-303 APLSVGGPAASK
+303 APSSVGGPAA
-315 PFADPVSS
+315 
-323 CRPYGEQLF
+323 
-332 SGQPF
+332 
-337 GGSPSADVSTP
+337 PSADVPTP
-348 VGEATRRSDGWSDI
+348 VGEATRRSDGWSDS
-362 PKSFFAVRE
+362 PKSVFAVRE
-371 TIFPNDETTDREGAV
+371 TIIPNDETTDREGAV

-400 NLDEATKQKLRS
+400 NLGEDTKQKLRS

-442 NSLAKAM
+442 NSLAQAM
-449 SIINNRA
+449 NIINNRA

-493 FDRYDPERK
+493 FDHYYSERK
-502 DHYLCFDGFKDGFYL
+502 DLYLCFDGFKDGFYL
-517 IHKDDLYAP
+517 IHEEQVTGV
-526 RMEGMEYITKINA
+526 RFEGMEYMTKINA
-539 YTHLFFDSYG
+539 RTNLFSDDYG

-563 ASFNLRATQMM
+563 ASFNLRATQMV

-609 WHDNISDFSVHTLP
+609 WHDNISDLSVHTVP
-623 GPAFGLSY
+623 GPAFGLPY

>member
-1 MTSTQLQPGTVIHGT
+1 MTSTQLHPGTVIHGT

-213 EQHSFNK
+213 EQHSFKK

-231 ALGATLFKMLTGS
+231 ALGATLFKMLTGC

-303 APLSVGGPAASK
+303 APSSVGGPAA
-315 PFADPVSS
+315 
-323 CRPYGEQLF
+323 
-332 SGQPF
+332 
-337 GGSPSADVSTP
+337 PSADVPTP
-348 VGEATRRSDGWSDI
+348 VGDATRRSDGWSDN

-371 TIFPNDETTDREGAV
+371 TIIPNDETTDREGAV
-386 KEDRPAKI
+386 KENHPAKI
-394 EVRWER
+394 EVRWKQ

-420 RVWNNHPYD
+420 RVWNNHTYD

-493 FDRYDPERK
+493 IDHYYSERK
-502 DHYLCFDGFKDGFYL
+502 DLYLCFDGFKDGFYL
-517 IHKDDLYAP
+517 IHEDDVFGP
-526 RMEGMEYITKINA
+526 RMEGMEYITKIYA
-539 YTHLFFDSYG
+539 RTHLFSDDYG

-563 ASFNLRATQMM
+563 ASFNLRATQMV

-609 WHDNISDFSVHTLP
+609 WHDNISDLSVHTVP
-623 GPAFGLSY
+623 GPAFGLPY

>member
-52 TVAIKEFFL
+52 MVAIKEFFL
-61 RDVSSRNGLRVFS
+61 RDVSCRNGLRVFS

-213 EQHSFNK
+213 EQHSFKK

-266 VPPAIIALVERA
+266 VPPAVIALVERA

-303 APLSVGGPAASK
+303 APSSVGRPAA
-315 PFADPVSS
+315 
-323 CRPYGEQLF
+323 
-332 SGQPF
+332 
-337 GGSPSADVSTP
+337 PSADVPTP

-371 TIFPNDETTDREGAV
+371 TIIPNDETTDREGAV

-400 NLDEATKQKLRS
+400 NLDENTKQKLRS
-412 FLSGMKRR
+412 FLSGMRRR

-442 NSLAKAM
+442 SSLAEAM
-449 SIINNRA
+449 DIINNRA
-456 TDGYFPRLN
+456 TDGYFPRLG
-465 LQTALRAVLLLE
+465 LHTALRAVLLLE

-488 ENEVV
+488 ESELVI
-493 FDRYDPERK
+493 DRYDPDRK
-502 DHYLCFDGFKDGFYL
+502 DLYLCFDGFKDGFYL
-517 IHKDDLYAP
+517 IHEEQVTGV
-526 RMEGMEYITKINA
+526 RFEGMEYITKINA

-662 EREEREQFT
+662 EREEREQYT